1 MRILMVVFLVIFLTG
16 CATTKKTQD
25 IQTKQLQSR
34 ISYLEQELQRKNQE
48 ISILEQGLEK
58 TQSRTLVTYKQKDIQ
73 LSNHQIQTA
82 LKNAG
87 FYQGPID
94 GKIGSKTREAIRA
107 FQKAN
112 GLKADGIVGKRTS
125 QELSKY
131 LAR

>member
-1 MRILMVVFLVIFLTG
+1 MVVFLVIFLTG
-16 CATTKKTQD
+16 CATTEKTQD

-34 ISYLEQELQRKNQE
+34 INYLEQELQRKNQE
-48 ISILEQGLEK
+48 ISILEQGLER
-58 TQSRTLVTYKQKDIQ
+58 TQGRAPTTYKQKDGQ

-94 GKIGSKTREAIRA
+94 GKIGPKTREAIRA

-112 GLKADGIVGKRTS
+112 GLKVDGIVGKRTS